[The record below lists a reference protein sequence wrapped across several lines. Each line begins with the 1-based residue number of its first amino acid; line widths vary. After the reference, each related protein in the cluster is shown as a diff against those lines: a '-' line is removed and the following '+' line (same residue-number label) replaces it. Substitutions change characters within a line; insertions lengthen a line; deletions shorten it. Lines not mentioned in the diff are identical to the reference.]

1 MVRRFLPTI
10 LMAATVLA
18 LATGGCGGGGEE
30 ASPGTRSQSPASPED
45 RGLAEAA
52 NVSRA
57 DFPAADGRS
66 LQEIADSAQPGPSVG
81 LAVST
86 LLPGRNRVAF
96 GLLDDANRVLYAK
109 SAVYVAPSPS
119 APAAGPYPAPADSLI
134 TRPEFRSRFGASA
147 KDPFAAIYGA
157 TVPFRNAGQY
167 AVLVLS
173 KQGSRVTA
181 SPTRVEVQPDTPI
194 PAVGERAPAV
204 ENDTLESAGGDIEAI
219 ETRVPPDDMHDV
231 RFKDVLGTQPVALL
245 FATPALCES
254 RTCGPVTDILL
265 QLKETYGQ
273 RMAFIHQEVF
283 VDNDPA
289 KGYREPLR
297 QFGLRSEPWL
307 FTIDRRGRI
316 AARLEGAFGVETARR
331 AIEAALE

>member
-1 MVRRFLPTI
+1 MVSI
-10 LMAATVLA
+10 AAVVLA
-18 LATGGCGGGGEE
+18 VATGGCGGGGDE
-30 ASPGTRSQSPASPED
+30 AGPGTRSQASPED

-66 LQEIADSAQPGPSVG
+66 LQEIADSAQPGASVG
-81 LAVST
+81 LAVSV
-86 LLPGRNRVAF
+86 LVPGRNRVAF
-96 GLLDDANRVLYAK
+96 GLLDDANRVVYAK
-109 SAVYVAPSPS
+109 SAVYVASSPG

-134 TRPEFRSRFGASA
+134 TRPEFRSRFGAA
-147 KDPFAAIYGA
+147 AEDPFAAIYGA
-157 TVPFRNAGQY
+157 TVPFRHAGEY

-173 KQGSRVTA
+173 KQGSRVTG
-181 SPTRVEVQPDTPI
+181 SRTRVEVQPDSSV

-219 ETRVPPDDMHDV
+219 ETRVPPDDMHEV
-231 RFKDVLGTQPVALL
+231 RFKDVLGKQPVALL

-289 KGYREPLR
+289 KGYRKPLR
-297 QFGLRSEPWL
+297 DFGLQSEPWL
-307 FTIDRRGRI
+307 FTIDRRGRV
-316 AARLEGAFGVETARR
+316 ATRLEGAFGLETAKR
-331 AIEAALE
+331 AIEAALEP